1 MDGVDVVQD
10 PWLRRR
16 LTLEVWLVL
25 GASLLYS
32 GVWSVIKIVQR
43 LTDTTPLGQQSAS
56 MNTPISPRPL
66 FDLAFQLA
74 SITFALVPVAI
85 ALYLLSADRA
95 NAFRRIGFEFTKPL
109 RDWAGGFGLAA
120 LIGIPGLA
128 FYLIGRELGITV
140 SINPA
145 SLGEYWWSIP
155 LLLLAS
161 AKNAILEEVLVV
173 GYALTRWRQAGWH
186 WWTASL
192 TSAVVRGS
200 YHLYQGIGPF
210 FGNVVMGLV
219 FNEAYRRWG
228 RTMPLVIA
236 HFLIDA
242 VAFVGWWILPEAAR
256 EWLS

>member
-1 MDGVDVVQD
+1 MGVDVVKE

-16 LTLEVWLVL
+16 LNLEVWLVL
-25 GASLLYS
+25 GVSLLHS
-32 GVWSVIKIVQR
+32 GVWSLIRIIER
-43 LTDTTPLGQQSAS
+43 LTDPTPLGQQSTA
-56 MNTPISPRPL
+56 MNAQMAQRPL
-66 FDLAFQLA
+66 FDLAFQLT
-74 SITFALVPVAI
+74 SIFFALVPVLI
-85 ALYLLSADRA
+85 ALYLLSADRT
-95 NAFRRIGFEFTKPL
+95 NAFRRLGFDGTKPL

-128 FYLIGRELGITV
+128 FYLIGRQIGITV

-145 SLGEYWWSIP
+145 ALGDHWWSVP
-155 LLLLAS
+155 VLLLA
-161 AKNAILEEVLVV
+161 AAQNAILEEVLVV
-173 GYALTRWRQAGWH
+173 GYALTRWRQAGWN
-186 WWTASL
+186 WWTASI

-228 RTMPLVIA
+228 RTMPLVVA

-242 VAFVGWWILPEAAR
+242 VAFVGWWLLPEAAR
-256 EWLS
+256 EWLR